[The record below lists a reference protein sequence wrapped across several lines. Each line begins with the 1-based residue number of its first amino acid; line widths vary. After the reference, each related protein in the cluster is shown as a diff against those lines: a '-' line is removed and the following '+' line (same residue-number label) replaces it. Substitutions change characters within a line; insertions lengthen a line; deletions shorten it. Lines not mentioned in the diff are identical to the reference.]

1 MLDSHVDGHD
11 HKRKDRDKKQGGKV
25 NPKKNQRIEDL
36 QENLHSLS
44 NLKQKG
50 VNISKGNDNQLAYRL
65 NFSMTAKTKYC
76 DNIIKNPS
84 DPAPVQIL
92 SFTHST

>member
-11 HKRKDRDKKQGGKV
+11 HKRKDRDKKQGVKV

-50 VNISKGNDNQLAYRL
+50 VNISKGNENQLAY
-65 NFSMTAKTKYC
+65 
-76 DNIIKNPS
+76 
-84 DPAPVQIL
+84 
-92 SFTHST
+92 